1 MLLVLDFAYTHMI
14 ERRQAPHTIELDIE
28 EEAMQTLRRN

>member
-14 ERRQAPHTIELDIE
+14 ERRQAPHTIKLDIE
-28 EEAMQTLRRN
+28 GEAMQTLRGN